1 MVKMKL
7 ITALL
12 EVVMIL
18 VSVLVMSI
26 LIFNNA
32 ISAYLAVI
40 QDSTYLVIFLLI
52 TVFSSLYTIF
62 AVIKG
67 KKLILKKMFEN

>member
-32 ISAYLAVI
+32 ISAYMAVI
-40 QDSTYLVIFLLI
+40 QDSTFLVIFLLI

-67 KKLILKKMFEN
+67 KKLILKKMIE

>member
-1 MVKMKL
+1 
-7 ITALL
+7 
-12 EVVMIL
+12 MIL

-32 ISAYLAVI
+32 ISAYMAVI
-40 QDSTYLVIFLLI
+40 QDSTFLVIFLLI

-67 KKLILKKMFEN
+67 KKLILKKMIE